1 MLIGVLGGFGSGKT
15 LLLAVFG
22 YKLGFN
28 PNYEVYA
35 NFHIKGNVEYLT
47 PRKLLDIN
55 PKDKRAVI
63 LLDEVYSWLDSRV
76 SISKINRIL
85 SWVVLQSRKRNMD
98 IIYSAQLGSSVDLR
112 LRDMTDIV
120 IYCECVG
127 NPVKPKGFAYIVE
140 WHKGIRFLRRKWFFS
155 FKKASRF
162 FGIYDTREIVKP
174 LGLEKLKKGL
184 E

>member
-22 YKLGFN
+22 YKLSFN
-28 PNYEVYA
+28 PKYVVYS
-35 NFHIKGNVEYLT
+35 NFRIKNVEYLT

-55 PKDKRAVI
+55 PKEKKAVI

-112 LRDMTDIV
+112 LRDMTDII
-120 IYCECVG
+120 IYCECLG
-127 NPVKPKGFAYIVE
+127 NPVKPKGFAYLIE
-140 WHKGIRFLRRKWFFS
+140 WQKGFRNLRRRFFFS
-155 FKKASRF
+155 FKTASKF
-162 FGIYDTREIVKP
+162 FDVYDTREIVKP